1 MNKLKDLG
9 VKLTSNQS
17 YTANFS
23 GDSFWKLIGQT
34 SVLCRSDVLETRYF
48 RPFG

>member
-17 YTANFS
+17 QISRFI
-23 GDSFWKLIGQT
+23 F
-34 SVLCRSDVLETRYF
+34 LEELNKAVGISYSIETKRINEAY
-48 RPFG
+48 